1 MFDPYPILRIHTWAL
16 LLLVATGCGEL
27 TEFDTR
33 QVEEALQDSL
43 LQSTESWN
51 LEMELMEDEQRKM
64 KLTGSHAVT
73 HQETEISRTRIEGPV
88 HIQLFDSTG
97 QISSDVRSGRAAYHP
112 QVREF
117 ELFDS
122 VRVVTSNGRQLRSD
136 YLHWRQDLDEISSD
150 QNVTI
155 ITEQDSIRGTGFR
168 GKSDL
173 SSYVITNPSGRLV
186 ID

>member
-1 MFDPYPILRIHTWAL
+1 MTARFGAVFL
-16 LLLVATGCGEL
+16 LLLLWLSGCGEL
-27 TEFDTR
+27 TEYDAR
-33 QVEEALQDSL
+33 QVETALQDSL
-43 LQSTESWN
+43 LSSTESWD
-51 LEMELMEDEQRKM
+51 LEMELMENQTRQM
-64 KLTGSHAVT
+64 RLTGSYAVT
-73 HQETEISRTRIEGPV
+73 RQETEISRTTIEGPV

-97 QISSDVRSGRAAYHP
+97 QVTSDVRSGRATYHP

-122 VRVVTSNGRQLRSD
+122 VRVVTENGRQLRSN

-150 QNVTI
+150 QAVTI

-173 SSYVITNPSGRLV
+173 SNYVITNPSGRLV

>member
-1 MFDPYPILRIHTWAL
+1 MFDLSTIRLTRLLPLLILWMG
-16 LLLVATGCGEL
+16 GCGEL
-27 TEFDTR
+27 TEYDAR

-43 LQSTESWN
+43 LSTTESWN
-51 LEMELMEDEQRKM
+51 LEMELMEDQTRQM
-64 KLTGSHAVT
+64 RLVGSYAVNR
-73 HQETEISRTRIEGPV
+73 QETEISETTIDGPV

-97 QISSDVRSGRAAYHP
+97 EVTSDVRSGRASYHP

-122 VRVVTSNGRQLRSD
+122 VRVVTANGRQLRSD

-150 QNVTI
+150 RTVII
-155 ITEQDSIRGTGFR
+155 ITEQDSIRGTGFK

-173 SSYVITNPSGRLV
+173 SSYVITDPSGRLEV
-186 ID
+186 E

>member
-1 MFDPYPILRIHTWAL
+1 MCNSISCRLLPILPLLAL
-16 LLLVATGCGEL
+16 WLGGCGEL
-27 TEFDTR
+27 TEYDTR

-43 LQSTESWN
+43 LTTTESWE
-51 LEMELMEDEQRKM
+51 LEMELMEDQKRQM
-64 KLTGSHAVT
+64 RLTGSYAVT
-73 HQETEISRTRIEGPV
+73 RQETEITRTTIDGPV

-97 QISSDVRSGRAAYHP
+97 NITSDVRSGRAAYHP

-122 VRVVTSNGRQLRSD
+122 VRVITENGRQLRSD

-150 QNVTI
+150 RSVII